1 MSEVRLMC
9 MEPVARILMTT
20 VTNTSMKKKSINI
33 ITNKGTIVMG
43 TITIMSMTTD
53 TTSLDRNHL
62 KKRRVIIMVTGS
74 LVLIST
80 SVSVSVKLAAKEIRS
95 LLPTTIQRVLIPVTG
110 TQRTGSAAAMVTVKG
125 IPTVIT
131 ITTTAKKKSMR
142 TETLSV

>member
-95 LLPTTIQRVLIPVTG
+95 LREFSFRSQALKGREVQRPWS
-110 TQRTGSAAAMVTVKG
+110 R
-125 IPTVIT
+125 
-131 ITTTAKKKSMR
+131 
-142 TETLSV
+142 